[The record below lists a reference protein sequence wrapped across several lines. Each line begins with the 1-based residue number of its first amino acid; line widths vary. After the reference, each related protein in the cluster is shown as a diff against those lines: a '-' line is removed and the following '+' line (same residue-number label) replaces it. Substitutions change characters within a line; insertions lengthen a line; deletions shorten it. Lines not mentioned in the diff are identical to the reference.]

1 MKKVLIVI
9 IFVVILMLF
18 NACSSVVTTD
28 TNLEEQ
34 ACATTVLADNKK
46 NTAKET
52 DTQYPEYE
60 IEPFFSFAN
69 SDDDDYTSKRIMK
82 KSILDPQSL
91 FEAVDRTNE
100 YNVNAHAEAAVCLV
114 RPTDVDTKAV
124 ILKDE
129 TYLPLYT
136 FEIVN
141 VFSASSDADQFTCL
155 KKGNVI
161 KATDPNV
168 KFESG
173 VLRNGEYGNIPV
185 IKKNALYLI
194 AFSYQEEYYEKLD
207 ISVLCPFKVI
217 LHQVYTPDLAKEIIS
232 QSELD
237 GIFENTSMKVD
248 QKEKYKE
255 YIYKYAEGLIS
266 DQNI

>member
-100 YNVNAHAEAAVCLV
+100 YNVSAHAEAAVCLV

-129 TYLPLYT
+129 TYVPLYT